1 MLNSQSESKDQ
12 NNHQRTVARVN
23 PVGLCFVEEIY
34 SKQIYCFQFDKVDG
48 YAGQTAK
55 ELGLR
60 LGKVVDFTIDA
71 QHLVRHV
78 KLAA

>member
-1 MLNSQSESKDQ
+1 MPYLQSKRNERE
-12 NNHQRTVARVN
+12 NHRGTVARVN
-23 PVGLCFVEEIY
+23 PVGLCFVEEVD
-34 SKQIYCFQFDKVDG
+34 SKQIYCFQFDKIDG

-60 LGKVVDFTIDA
+60 SGKLVEFTTDA
-71 QHLVRHV
+71 HHLVRHV

>member
-1 MLNSQSESKDQ
+1 MLNSQIDSEEREK
-12 NNHQRTVARVN
+12 HQGTVARVN

-34 SKQIYCFQFDKVDG
+34 SKEIYCFQFDKVDG

-60 LGKVVDFTIDA
+60 LGKVVDFTTDA
-71 QHLVRHV
+71 HHLVQQV